1 MAVIVENTQ
10 IASGIFR
17 MRVTGAALGHAGQ
30 FYMLRRPDA
39 LDPFLGRPISIYET
53 DVDSAETTFVYH
65 TPGRGT
71 EMFSTMLPGQTLDVQ
86 GPYGN
91 GFPLTGGRA
100 VVIGGGIGIA
110 PLYQLVKE
118 LRSNEP
124 NRQIDVFLGFKEE
137 SYLTGAFE
145 PVADSVTINVG
156 GFVTQDVD
164 FSLDATY
171 YACGPAPM
179 MRAAAQAARDA
190 NAKLYVSL
198 EKHMACGVGA
208 CLGCTCKTHDGNK
221 RVCKDGPVFFFEE
234 VFDAI

>member
-1 MAVIVENTQ
+1 MAVIVENAQ

-17 MRVTGAALGHAGQ
+17 MRVIGAPLGRAGQ
-30 FYMLRRPDA
+30 FYMLRKPDA
-39 LDPFLGRPISIYET
+39 LDPFLGRPISIFEANAN
-53 DVDSAETTFVYH
+53 SGETTFVYH
-65 TPGRGT
+65 TLGRGT
-71 EMFSTMLPGQTLDVQ
+71 AMFSAMLPGQMIDAQ

-91 GFPLTGGRA
+91 GFPLMDGRA

-118 LRSNEP
+118 LRLKEP
-124 NRQIDVFLGFKEE
+124 SRQIDVFLGFKEYA
-137 SYLTGAFE
+137 YLCEEFE
-145 PVADSVTINVG
+145 KVADSVTVNVG
-156 GFVTQDVD
+156 GFVTQDAD
-164 FSLDATY
+164 FSLPATY

-179 MRAAAQAARDA
+179 MRAAARAARDA
-190 NAKLYVSL
+190 GAKLYVSL

-208 CLGCTCKTHDGNK
+208 CLGCTCKTSGGNK

>member
-1 MAVIVENTQ
+1 MAVIAENAQ
-10 IASGIFR
+10 IANGIFR
-17 MRVTGAALGHAGQ
+17 MRVTGAPLGRAGQ

-39 LDPFLGRPISIYET
+39 LDPFLGRPISVYE
-53 DVDSAETTFVYH
+53 VDADSGETTFVYH
-65 TPGRGT
+65 TPGRAT
-71 EMFSTMLPGQTLDVQ
+71 TMFSAMLPGQALDVQ

-91 GFPLTGGRA
+91 GFPLMDGHA

-118 LRSNEP
+118 LRFKEP
-124 NRQIDVFLGFKEE
+124 NRQIDIFLGFKEE
-137 SYLTGAFE
+137 AYLAEAFE
-145 PVADSVTINVG
+145 AVADSVTVNVG

-179 MRAAAQAARDA
+179 MRAAAQAAREA

-208 CLGCTCKTHDGNK
+208 CLGCTCKTNGGNK